1 MVSAM
6 DWNPYSKASVCC
18 GQGRGESQSHVPA
31 ATPSPCPNNHS
42 DPAAEVMDV
51 DKGGQLHSPQAHQAS
66 GGRICSPQMA
76 PGDKKAAF

>member
-18 GQGRGESQSHVPA
+18 GQGRGESQSHMPA

-42 DPAAEVMDV
+42 DPAAEVMDA
-51 DKGGQLHSPQAHQAS
+51 DKGGQLQSP
-66 GGRICSPQMA
+66 GT
-76 PGDKKAAF
+76 PGFRGQDTFTTDGPRG